1 MTLARRGRA
10 RSVSRHDSF
19 PSMERVREA
28 LSAALGDR
36 YRIERVLGRGGMAT
50 VYVAEDFRHRRQVAI
65 KVLRPDVAAAIG
77 AERFLREIA
86 IAARL
91 THPHVLPLIDSGQ
104 ADGSLY
110 YVMPYVRGETLRERL
125 VREQRFA
132 LKDALRIAREVGA
145 GLDYAHREG
154 FVHRDVKPENVLLA
168 DGHAVIADFG
178 IARAICQAGGEHV
191 TEVGLAIGTPEYMS
205 PEQAAGD
212 RELDGRCDV
221 YAFACVI
228 YEMLGGALRTAS
240 RTSACALK
248 GKPQDIRAIGALLGV
263 SAVLEGTVRKSG
275 DRLRITA
282 QLSAADDG
290 RNLWSERYDRTLDD
304 VFAVQ
309 DEISR
314 TIVSTLRTTFLAD
327 IADPTPQRYT
337 HNLAAYS
344 LYLKGRYCWNKRSQE
359 GVLESIAFFKQAID
373 LDPGYALAYSGLSD
387 AYALQV
393 DYRSVPVTE
402 GYRLA
407 REYALKALE
416 LDDTLP
422 EAHTSLAWVLHVYD
436 WDWSGAMREYRRALE
451 LNPGFATAHH
461 WYSFVLMVTGQKEQA
476 VMEALTALE
485 LDPSSLSVR
494 RGVGWLSY
502 YSRRYEHALYHLRR
516 AIAMNPTSED
526 TYRVLGLVLTQQGAY
541 AEAERAFREAI
552 TLSSELSYATAGVA
566 HVLALQGR
574 RGEAEAL
581 VAELEARARA
591 RYVTPVAF
599 CIAHPGHA
607 AGDAERAPVP
617 VDGRERRP
625 RHVESTGRAGPSD
638 SRRRDRLDPPG
649 ADYPHQ
655 GRVAGVRAVRPIRAG
670 PALRG
675 LVARATAGPIWRAA
689 RRRGRDVTGL
699 ARDTGAAGAAWPASR
714 AGPSNP
720 FAAARFV
727 GGPRPGPH
735 RSDLARDGEAVHG
748 RRGTVEG
755 VPPGAHSLGG

>member
-1 MTLARRGRA
+1 
-10 RSVSRHDSF
+10 
-19 PSMERVREA
+19 MERVPEA
-28 LSAALGDR
+28 LSAAFGDR
-36 YRIERVLGRGGMAT
+36 YTIDRVLGRGGMAT
-50 VYVAEDFRHRRQVAI
+50 VYVAEDLRHKRQVAI

-104 ADGSLY
+104 AAGSLY
-110 YVMPYVRGETLRERL
+110 YVMPYVRGETLRQRL
-125 VREQRFA
+125 VREQRLP
-132 LKDALRIAREVGA
+132 LKDALAIARELGA

-154 FVHRDVKPENVLLA
+154 FVHRDVKPENVLLV

-178 IARAICQAGGEHV
+178 IARAIVQAGGDHV

-221 YAFACVI
+221 YALACVI
-228 YEMLGGALRTAS
+228 YEMLAGAPPFSGGSARAIIAKHLSEPPQPLRTRRPDAPAVVEQALARALAKDPADRFATVAEFTTALDETGPGVVPSLVGKTRSIAVLPFVNASADPDNEYLSDGISDELINALTKVEGLRIAS
-240 RTSACALK
+240 RTSVFALK
-248 GKPQDIRAIGALLGV
+248 GKPQDVRAIGALLGV
-263 SAVLEGTVRKSG
+263 SVVLEGTVRKSG

-337 HNLAAYS
+337 HNLEAYS

-359 GVLESIAFFKQAID
+359 GVLESISFFKQAID
-373 LDPGYALAYSGLSD
+373 LDPEYALAYSGLSD

-416 LDDTLP
+416 LDETLP
-422 EAHTSLAWVLHVYD
+422 EAHTSLAWVLHVHD
-436 WDWSGAMREYRRALE
+436 WDWLGAMREYHRALE

-461 WYSFVLMVTGQKEQA
+461 WYSFVLLVSGQAEQA
-476 VMEALTALE
+476 MMEALTALE

-494 RGVGWLSY
+494 RGVAWLSY
-502 YSRRYEHALYHLRR
+502 YTRRYDQALYHLRR

-526 TYRVLGLVLTQQGAY
+526 TYRVLGLVYIQQ
-541 AEAERAFREAI
+541 AEYGEGERAFREAI
-552 TLSSELSYATAGVA
+552 TLSPDLSYATAGLA
-566 HVLALQGR
+566 HVLALSGR

-581 VAELEARARA
+581 VAELEARARE
-591 RYVTPVAF
+591 RYVTPVAL
-599 CIAHPGHA
+599 CIAHLGLRNVDQVFHWL
-607 AGDAERAPVP
+607 ERAYE
-617 VDGRERRP
+617 D
-625 RHVESTGRAGPSD
+625 
-638 SRRRDRLDPPG
+638 
-649 ADYPHQ
+649 
-655 GRVAGVRAVRPIRAG
+655 
-670 PALRG
+670 
-675 LVARATAGPIWRAA
+675 
-689 RRRGRDVTGL
+689 RRGWLTYMKVDPIFDPVKDDPR
-699 ARDTGAAGAAWPASR
+699 
-714 AGPSNP
+714 
-720 FAAARFV
+720 FAEF
-727 GGPRPGPH
+727 
-735 RSDLARDGEAVHG
+735 L
-748 RRGTVEG
+748 RRMK
-755 VPPGAHSLGG
+755 L

>member
-1 MTLARRGRA
+1 
-10 RSVSRHDSF
+10 
-19 PSMERVREA
+19 MERVRED

-36 YRIERVLGRGGMAT
+36 YTIDRVLGRGGMAT
-50 VYVAEDFRHRRQVAI
+50 VYVAEDLRHSRQVAI

-77 AERFLREIA
+77 AERFLREIT

-104 ADGSLY
+104 AAGSLY
-110 YVMPYVRGETLRERL
+110 YVMPYVRGETLRQRL
-125 VREQRFA
+125 VREQRLA
-132 LKDALRIAREVGA
+132 LVDAL
-145 GLDYAHREG
+145 
-154 FVHRDVKPENVLLA
+154 
-168 DGHAVIADFG
+168 
-178 IARAICQAGGEHV
+178 
-191 TEVGLAIGTPEYMS
+191 
-205 PEQAAGD
+205 
-212 RELDGRCDV
+212 
-221 YAFACVI
+221 ACVI
-228 YEMLGGALRTAS
+228 YEMLAGTPPFSGDSARAIVARHLSEPPPPLRARRPDAPLAVEQALARALAKDPADRFASVADFTTALEETRPAAAPAIVGKTRSIAVLPFVNASADPENEYLSDGISDELINALTKVDGLRIAS
-240 RTSACALK
+240 RTSAFALK

-337 HNLAAYS
+337 HNLEAYS

-407 REYALKALE
+407 RGYALKALE

-436 WDWSGAMREYRRALE
+436 WDWSGAMREYARALE

-461 WYSFVLMVTGQKEQA
+461 WYSFLLMVTGQKEQA

-526 TYRVLGLVLTQQGAY
+526 TYRVLGLVLMQQGAY

-552 TLSSELSYATAGVA
+552 TLSPDLSYATAGVA
-566 HVLALQGR
+566 HVLALSGR
-574 RGEAEAL
+574 RREAEAL

-591 RYVTPVAF
+591 RYVTPGAF
-599 CIAHPGHA
+599 CIPPPGLRNIDQVFHWL
-607 AGDAERAPVP
+607 ERAYE
-617 VDGRERRP
+617 D
-625 RHVESTGRAGPSD
+625 
-638 SRRRDRLDPPG
+638 
-649 ADYPHQ
+649 
-655 GRVAGVRAVRPIRAG
+655 
-670 PALRG
+670 
-675 LVARATAGPIWRAA
+675 
-689 RRRGRDVTGL
+689 RRGWLTYLRVDPIFDPVKDDP
-699 ARDTGAAGAAWPASR
+699 R
-714 AGPSNP
+714 
-720 FAAARFV
+720 FAEF
-727 GGPRPGPH
+727 
-735 RSDLARDGEAVHG
+735 L
-748 RRGTVEG
+748 RRMN
-755 VPPGAHSLGG
+755 L

>member
-50 VYVAEDFRHRRQVAI
+50 VYVAEDLRHSRQVAI

-154 FVHRDVKPENVLLA
+154 FVHRDV
-168 DGHAVIADFG
+168 
-178 IARAICQAGGEHV
+178 
-191 TEVGLAIGTPEYMS
+191 TPEYMS

-212 RELDGRCDV
+212 RELDGRCDE
-221 YAFACVI
+221 YALACVV
-228 YEMLGGALRTAS
+228 YEMLAGEPPFSGDSARAIVAKHLSEPPAPLRARRPDAPAAVEQALARALAKAPADRFASVAEFTAALEETRPGAAPSLVGRTRSIAVLPFVNASADPDNEYLSDGISDELINALTKVDGLRIAS
-240 RTSACALK
+240 RTSAFALK

-263 SAVLEGTVRKSG
+263 SAVLEGTVRQSG

-282 QLSAADDG
+282 QLAAADDG
-290 RNLWSERYDRTLDD
+290 RALWSERYDRALDD
-304 VFAVQ
+304 VFAIE
-309 DEISR
+309 DEIAR

-327 IADPTPQRYT
+327 IADPTPRRYT
-337 HNLAAYS
+337 HNLEAYS
-344 LYLKGRYCWNKRSQE
+344 LYLKGRFCWNKRSQE
-359 GVLESIAFFKQAID
+359 GVLESISFFKQAID
-373 LDPGYALAYSGLSD
+373 HDPDYALAYSGLSD
-387 AYALQV
+387 SYALQV

-407 REYALKALE
+407 REYALKALA
-416 LDDTLP
+416 LDQSLP

-436 WDWSGAMREYRRALE
+436 WDWPGAMREYARALE

-461 WYSFVLMVTGQKEQA
+461 WYSYVLLVNGQAEQA
-476 VMEALTALE
+476 MTEALTALE

-494 RGVGWLSY
+494 RGVGWISY
-502 YSRRYEHALYHLRR
+502 YTRRYEQALYHLRR
-516 AIAMNPTSED
+516 AVAMNPTSED
-526 TYRVLGLVLTQQGAY
+526 TYRVMGLVLMQQGAY

-552 TLSSELSYATAGVA
+552 TLSPDLSYATAGVA
-566 HVLALQGR
+566 HVLALSGR
-574 RGEAEAL
+574 RREAEAM
-581 VAELEARARA
+581 VAELEARAREH
-591 RYVTPVAF
+591 YVTPVAL
-599 CIAHPGHA
+599 CIAHLGLRNVDQVFHWL
-607 AGDAERAPVP
+607 DRAYE
-617 VDGRERRP
+617 D
-625 RHVESTGRAGPSD
+625 
-638 SRRRDRLDPPG
+638 
-649 ADYPHQ
+649 
-655 GRVAGVRAVRPIRAG
+655 
-670 PALRG
+670 
-675 LVARATAGPIWRAA
+675 
-689 RRRGRDVTGL
+689 RRGWLTYMKVDPIFDPMR
-699 ARDTGAAGAAWPASR
+699 
-714 AGPSNP
+714 NE
-720 FAAARFV
+720 
-727 GGPRPGPH
+727 PRYTAFLK
-735 RSDLARDGEAVHG
+735 RMRL
-748 RRGTVEG
+748 
-755 VPPGAHSLGG
+755 